1 MLARGLVG
9 RIVRVA
15 GWGLIILGM
24 VAVSVIVTRGAF
36 RAHSD
41 AQFNRWTGW
50 ATILAL
56 SIAGVG
62 VALVAWDRIV
72 KIIWPDK
79 ESGQEPLTAED
90 KLSAT
95 RNAECELP
103 GRPLTE
109 ETDPFA
115 LEVHR
120 PVEPDAGTSQDL
132 PLLPPYVRRPH
143 DEELARV
150 TRIATEGRSGIA
162 VLVGGSSTGKT
173 RACWETLKTISDT
186 STPNAP
192 WRLWHPIAPS
202 HREAVLKG
210 LPNVAPCTVIWLN
223 DAQLYLDTPDG
234 EEVAADLRE
243 LLRDGKRAPIL
254 VLATLWPEHWS
265 TLTSPSRLQCPRPS
279 RPGPRAADGPRH
291 QRPIGVHRH
300 ATERPCQGR
309 RPSPPPGG
317 VIRLRREGHAISGQ
331 RTGTPVPLRER
342 PARAEGP
349 YPRSDGRSPTG
360 RGGFDPAVVLGSCRS
375 WVRHGLGTE
384 LPRRRLAARVPEVRR
399 ATLQGRPRAV
409 DPHPPASSL
418 LLRGRPTT
426 SPTTST
432 STPTTPA
439 AR

>member
-56 SIAGVG
+56 SVAAVG

-120 PVEPDAGTSQDL
+120 PVEADGGTSQDL

-150 TRIATEGRSGIA
+150 TRIAAEGRSGIA

-173 RACWETLKTISDT
+173 RACWEALKTISYT
-186 STPNAP
+186 STPNTP

-202 HREAVLKG
+202 HREAALQG
-210 LPNVAPCTVIWLN
+210 
-223 DAQLYLDTPDG
+223 
-234 EEVAADLRE
+234 
-243 LLRDGKRAPIL
+243 
-254 VLATLWPEHWS
+254 
-265 TLTSPSRLQCPRPS
+265 SP
-279 RPGPRAADGPRH
+279 A
-291 QRPIGVHRH
+291 
-300 ATERPCQGR
+300 R
-309 RPSPPPGG
+309 RP
-317 VIRLRREGHAISGQ
+317 VHCHLAKRCAAL
-331 RTGTPVPLRER
+331 
-342 PARAEGP
+342 
-349 YPRSDGRSPTG
+349 PRY
-360 RGGFDPAVVLGSCRS
+360 
-375 WVRHGLGTE
+375 
-384 LPRRRLAARVPEVRR
+384 PRRRGGRR
-399 ATLQGRPRAV
+399 
-409 DPHPPASSL
+409 
-418 LLRGRPTT
+418 
-426 SPTTST
+426 
-432 STPTTPA
+432 
-439 AR
+439 